1 MVPSHLTNTR
11 VFLDHLLNA
20 QLHQNCVVESF
31 DVTSLNT
38 NVQNDQALQALSEML
53 DRHINNINTFGL
65 ERNSIM
71 TLVKECLNCNIFK
84 WSGSYYSQLRG
95 LAMGQRLAPVLAICF
110 MSRIEEPVLARLPL
124 LYCRYI
130 DDCFI
135 ITSTQSEMDEC
146 FRILNDQSQYIRL
159 TRETPSNG
167 WLPYL
172 NTQVK
177 VSDGMVSVK
186 WYRKGSSKNILI
198 NVKSAHPTAVKRDV
212 VRNMFKTATAVCT
225 DEPPRFCFRTAG
237 TNREITV
244 SEAALCSARA
254 RLAAASEGGEQDE
267 SDIPSSSNED
277 SKPPPFDGFVTAGS
291 NTVISVSNAALDAAR
306 RRLQA
311 ETGGETSPASSLV
324 RKRSTAQQSG
334 FVPPLLKRT
343 SGTYNA
349 CLDDEQTKTVLRF
362 LGNVAMPSNAQASF
376 SGHERD
382 VLTRGT
388 VADRYGERVLVEV
401 LTASIPQSISRGSVI
416 SIEGATLLRNPDLTL
431 ILNDSAFVDMEPND
445 PETGC
450 LHRLFDTGLF
460 DSSPSEDD
468 FTFDSTALRL
478 IGRLNEFP
486 DNASTVMARICSIN
500 YDALVYLGCSS
511 CKRYA
516 RRSGDGLAPCQECAN
531 RKAKYFYSLH
541 VEISDFSGMVAVH
554 FSDEAA
560 ERLIGKPAGAMVKV
574 PKSVLQ
580 SRLSSFYY
588 RPMLFRVSLQS
599 SRWFVDDWKELDIP
613 RFKPF
618 LKDIAAQK
626 GFK

>member
-1 MVPSHLTNTR
+1 MARTSSHTCGGGPCLEEPARMTVSQQAQDSFEDSLTLNSPPRLTPSKR
-11 VFLDHLLNA
+11 
-20 QLHQNCVVESF
+20 Q
-31 DVTSLNT
+31 
-38 NVQNDQALQALSEML
+38 
-53 DRHINNINTFGL
+53 
-65 ERNSIM
+65 
-71 TLVKECLNCNIFK
+71 
-84 WSGSYYSQLRG
+84 GSSSQIPSASKRTCS
-95 LAMGQRLAPVLAICF
+95 ATTA
-110 MSRIEEPVLARLPL
+110 RIEP
-124 LYCRYI
+124 I
-130 DDCFI
+130 
-135 ITSTQSEMDEC
+135 
-146 FRILNDQSQYIRL
+146 
-159 TRETPSNG
+159 
-167 WLPYL
+167 
-172 NTQVK
+172 
-177 VSDGMVSVK
+177 
-186 WYRKGSSKNILI
+186 
-198 NVKSAHPTAVKRDV
+198 
-212 VRNMFKTATAVCT
+212 

-254 RLAAASEGGEQDE
+254 RLAAASEGGEQNE

-277 SKPPPFDGFVTAGS
+277 SKPPPFAGFVTAGS
-291 NTVISVSNAALDAAR
+291 NTVISVSNAALEAAR

-343 SGTYNA
+343 SGST
-349 CLDDEQTKTVLRF
+349 LSTPDRSTKGQITRTSSRRFNSPLLHSPAAAVPTVSK
-362 LGNVAMPSNAQASF
+362 GSVESVCNVAMPSNAQASF

-388 VADRYGERVLVEV
+388 VQAQIPKVCTRLTCVRELKTCPAGAVDFLGIVVESTTLNRNNVPVIKVADRYGERVLVEV